1 MNTAEVMAPGHEA
14 GEGTRASG
22 RVASRD
28 GTPIA
33 YDRIGRGPALV
44 LVDGALCT
52 RSFGP
57 APKLAAA
64 LADRF
69 TVFSYDRRGR
79 GQSGDAGAGL
89 ANSVEREVE
98 DLEAVLREA
107 GGLAFVAGV
116 SSGAALA
123 LAGAAHGLP
132 IAKLALYEPPFIV
145 DASGPK
151 LEDAWTRI
159 DAVAAD
165 RPAEAARVFLKM
177 MGAPG
182 FVVAIMRWT
191 PVWKGIEA
199 GARTLPRDGALVR
212 EFERGQPLP
221 ADRWAAVKIPVLAL
235 AGAKSPPWMQNAT
248 KALASALPAG
258 RHRLLDGQTHDL
270 KAKVVAPILR
280 DFFGA

>member
-1 MNTAEVMAPGHEA
+1 MNTAEVMAPG
-14 GEGTRASG
+14 RAAAKTSG
-22 RVASRD
+22 RVVSRD

-33 YDRIGRGPALV
+33 YDRVGRGPALV
-44 LVDGALCT
+44 VVDGALCT

-57 APKLAAA
+57 APKLAAE
-64 LADRF
+64 LAERF
-69 TVFSYDRRGR
+69 TVFTYDRRGR
-79 GQSGDAGAGL
+79 GQSGDAGAGMTGT
-89 ANSVEREVE
+89 VDREVE

-123 LAGAAHGLP
+123 LAGAARGLP

-151 LEDAWTRI
+151 MEEGWARI
-159 DAVAAD
+159 DAVAGE
-165 RPAEAARVFLKM
+165 RPGEAGRVFLKM
-177 MGAPG
+177 VGAPG
-182 FVVAIMRWT
+182 FVVAVMRWT

-212 EFERGQPLP
+212 ELQRGQPLP
-221 ADRWAAVKIPVLAL
+221 AERWAGVTIPAL
-235 AGAKSPPWMQNAT
+235 VMAGSRSPAWMQNGT

-258 RHRLLDGQTHDL
+258 RHRVLEGQTHDL
-270 KAKVVAPILR
+270 KARAVAPILL
-280 DFFGA
+280 DFFGG